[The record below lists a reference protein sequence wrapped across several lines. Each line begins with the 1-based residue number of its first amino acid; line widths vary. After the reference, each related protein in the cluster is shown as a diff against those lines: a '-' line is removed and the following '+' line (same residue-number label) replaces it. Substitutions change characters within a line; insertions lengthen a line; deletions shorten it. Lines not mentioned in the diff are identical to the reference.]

1 MRVIHDPA
9 ELAAREGG
17 AFVPTMGALHEG
29 HLALLRRARS
39 LGRPLVVSI
48 FVNPA
53 QFGPGEDWQRYPRA
67 LEADLEAA
75 SAEDVDVAFVPDVET
90 VYPPG
95 QEVAVPALPEV
106 ATRPGLEDTH
116 RPGHLAGVCQVVS
129 RLLDLVKPSFCVF
142 GETDYQQLLVVRELV
157 RSHGDRW
164 GRLRI
169 VAHPTVREAGG
180 LARSSRNA
188 FLGPHERERARGLC
202 EALRA
207 ARRASQRRADPPSV
221 EEAMHA
227 VLAEHRLGV
236 DYAVI
241 RDAETLEPAASFA
254 EPTRALV
261 AARVGDVR
269 LIDNMA
275 IDRRV

>member
-75 SAEDVDVAFVPDVET
+75 AAEDVDVAFVPDVET

-129 RLLDLVKPSFCVF
+129 RLLDLVKPSICVF
-142 GETDYQQLLVVRELV
+142 GEKDYQQLLVVRELV

-188 FLGPHERERARGLC
+188 FLGPHEREQARGLC
-202 EALRA
+202 EALGA

-241 RDAETLEPAASFA
+241 RDAETLEPVASFA

-269 LIDNMA
+269 LIDNME
-275 IDRRV
+275 IDRRG